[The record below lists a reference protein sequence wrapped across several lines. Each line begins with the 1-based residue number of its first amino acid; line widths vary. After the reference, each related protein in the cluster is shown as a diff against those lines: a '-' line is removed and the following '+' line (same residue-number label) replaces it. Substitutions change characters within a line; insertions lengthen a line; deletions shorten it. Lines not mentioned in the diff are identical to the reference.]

1 MRILLTGAA
10 GHTARALLPALL
22 QHPLQPRIL
31 AVDIRPTGLWH
42 PRLESR
48 IADLRSLPWP
58 ELLEEID
65 TVIHLAFVVLCQ
77 GLGPEKRWRAEMAAV
92 NRQGTLT
99 LLRAAARAGVRQFLY
114 GSSVSVYGA
123 WPDNPLGM
131 EENHPLRPVPGF
143 AYGEDK
149 AAVERC
155 MDALEGL
162 NPEMALCRLRLHA
175 IVGPDA
181 QPLVNRIA
189 TSPWSLRL
197 PNPEL
202 PLQCVHQDDAVS
214 AFLGAWEQGAR
225 GTFNIAADR
234 PVPWSTIPRKW
245 HLPISPGQLHHLHR
259 AIRPVTRILGDPG
272 WLPGLQ
278 YPLIVDT
285 RRAKTVLGWKARYSV
300 AEAIESARGRS
311 SREE

>member
-22 QHPLQPRIL
+22 QHPSQPRIL
-31 AVDIRPTGLWH
+31 AVDIRSPDLHH
-42 PRLESR
+42 PHLESR
-48 IADLRSLPWP
+48 TADLRFLPWM
-58 ELLEEID
+58 ELLEKVD
-65 TVIHLAFVVLCQ
+65 TVIHLAFIVLSP

-92 NRQGTLT
+92 NRQGTLR

-131 EENHPLRPVPGF
+131 EESHPLRPVPGF

-149 AAVERC
+149 TAVERC
-155 MDALEGL
+155 MDALEVL
-162 NPEMALCRLRLHA
+162 HPQIALCRLRLHA

-181 QPLVNRIA
+181 QPLVNQIA

-197 PNPEL
+197 PNPAL
-202 PLQCVHQDDAVS
+202 PIQCVHQDDAVS
-214 AFLGAWEQGAR
+214 AFLGAWEQEASGI
-225 GTFNIAADR
+225 FNIAADS
-234 PVPWSTIPRKW
+234 PVPWSAIPRKW
-245 HLPISPGQLHHLHR
+245 QIPLSPGQVHHLHR
-259 AIRPVTRILGDPG
+259 VIRPLTRILGDPG

-285 RRAKTVLGWKARYSV
+285 RRAKIHLGWKARYSV
-300 AEAIESARGRS
+300 AEAIESVRERS
-311 SREE
+311 SRDR